1 MMTLHSPQLV
11 SLSEAALLRALLSE
25 NRRPN
30 LLVVCKG
37 VSVEAA
43 VRHVVAYCAP
53 PYHLTAFPGKL
64 DLPEE
69 KKGTLLVADVAMM
82 SIGQQMRLFDW
93 LPADSEHLQVV
104 SISSVPLRAQVDD
117 GKFLE
122 GLFYRLN
129 VIYLDATRN
138 RAAGTNTGE
147 SDRAIRAV
155 GPISESY
162 SRREHSSIGRLPRYS
177 TGAGEAKSL

>member
-11 SLSEAALLRALLSE
+11 SLSEATLLRSLIRE
-25 NRRPN
+25 DRRPN
-30 LLVVCKG
+30 LLIVCNG

-43 VRHVVAYCAP
+43 VRHVVAYCEP
-53 PYHLTAFPGKL
+53 PYHLTALPGKL

-69 KKGTLLVADVAMM
+69 KKGTLLLADVAMM

-104 SISSVPLRAQVDD
+104 SISSVPLRSQVDD

-138 RAAGTNTGE
+138 RAAGTATGE
-147 SDRAIRAV
+147 SERMIRAV
-155 GPISESY
+155 GPM
-162 SRREHSSIGRLPRYS
+162 SRPHSPREQSSIGRLRAP
-177 TGAGEAKSL
+177 A